1 MVRPMI
7 GGYQMN
13 RIRKMFALTEEGAK
27 GTIRAAISTFF
38 MFVSYMIPM
47 TILMFFTME
56 VLENNIPSFTLISAL
71 IVAIAGFM
79 YVAVFINY
87 NTTYK
92 EVYGEAKKLRI
103 EIAEILKSLP
113 LSYFSKHD
121 LSDLA
126 QTIMRDVADIEHA
139 LSHAVPQMIGFAC
152 FFIIIS
158 IMLLITNFKLGL
170 CLVLPVILSFL
181 LTLYSKNLQIKEN
194 KKYFNKTRENVE
206 AFQNAIEM
214 NQEIKSYGKKEETE
228 KDLIKRIKQAEKIHI
243 ASEFKVGVFVNISIL
258 IIKFSLSAVI
268 TFGALMVLN
277 SEISLLYYLGY
288 VLAAARISDSI
299 ANTFMNLAEIYYIDA
314 RVKRINELKETLIQS
329 GEDTDLKTFDI
340 DLKDV
345 SFAYSENNRV
355 LDSVSFTCKQGEV
368 TALVGPS
375 GCGKTSLIRLMS
387 RLYDYDSGKI
397 SIDGRDIK
405 EISTESL
412 FSKVSVVF
420 QDVVLFNTSIMENIR
435 LGRKNASDDEVIEA
449 AKLANCYDFICKLPD
464 GFNTKIGE
472 NGSKLSGGERQRI
485 SIARA
490 FLKNAPIVLLDEIS
504 ASLDVENEMK
514 IQEALNKLIRGK
526 TTVII
531 SHRLKSVENV
541 DKIVVL
547 NKGRVEAEGSHKD
560 LLEKSKT
567 YGLMVE
573 RSKLTETYSY

>member
-1 MVRPMI
+1 
-7 GGYQMN
+7 MN

-573 RSKLTETYSY
+573 RSKLTETYSYWYFNIK